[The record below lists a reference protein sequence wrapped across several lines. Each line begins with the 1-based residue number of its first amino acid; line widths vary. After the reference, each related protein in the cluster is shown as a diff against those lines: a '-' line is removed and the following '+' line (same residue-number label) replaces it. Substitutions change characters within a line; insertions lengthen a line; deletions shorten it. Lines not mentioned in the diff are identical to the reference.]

1 MRVKSKFDS
10 EAKCYEHK
18 QVPKL
23 NELKNFK
30 SCPLL
35 NDKNCKE
42 LIKGTHAE

>member
-1 MRVKSKFDS
+1 MSVKSKFDN
-10 EAKCYEHK
+10 EAKRYEDK

-35 NDKNCKE
+35 KDKNCKE
-42 LIKGTHAE
+42 LINGTHAE